1 MPCLGQGYR
10 MTLAGFGGTGGRQ
23 AVEIARAQRFE

>member
-1 MPCLGQGYR
+1 